1 MEKIDIVTKKENELT
16 RYLRKNLQKE
26 EVVTSLLDQVQW
38 QSRLKKKLSK

>member
-1 MEKIDIVTKKENELT
+1 MEKINIVTSKENELT

>member
-1 MEKIDIVTKKENELT
+1 MEKINIVTNKENELT

-38 QSRLKKKLSK
+38 QSRPKKKPSK

>member
-26 EVVTSLLDQVQW
+26 EVVTSLMDQGQW
-38 QSRLKKKLSK
+38 QSRPKTKPSK

>member
-1 MEKIDIVTKKENELT
+1 MEKIDVVTKKENELT